1 MEIVAFIIHHVFPP
15 SSCKCLQDARAEP
28 GGTGA
33 APLPTDVVSA
43 ADTGSSEPA
52 AEAVDSCVL
61 CTPCMYI
68 IIYIYNIYHCVCQGG
83 TAATTWTSALG
94 ATAAEVSCCDWF
106 ALTTIMSEI
115 FHCRSLA
122 HDVAYQVPTAGAAPP
137 SLMAPALGDT
147 AAEVS
152 CFH

>member
-1 MEIVAFIIHHVFPP
+1 METVAFIIHHVFPP

-68 IIYIYNIYHCVCQGG
+68 YICIVFVRVVQQLLPGHQPWELPQLRC
-83 TAATTWTSALG
+83 
-94 ATAAEVSCCDWF
+94 
-106 ALTTIMSEI
+106 
-115 FHCRSLA
+115 LA
-122 HDVAYQVPTAGAAPP
+122 VIG
-137 SLMAPALGDT
+137 LL
-147 AAEVS
+147 
-152 CFH
+152 

>member
-68 IIYIYNIYHCVCQGG
+68 YIY
-83 TAATTWTSALG
+83 ALCLSG
-94 ATAAEVSCCDWF
+94 WYSSYYLDIS
-106 ALTTIMSEI
+106 LGSY
-115 FHCRSLA
+115 RS
-122 HDVAYQVPTAGAAPP
+122 
-137 SLMAPALGDT
+137 
-147 AAEVS
+147 
-152 CFH
+152 

>member
-1 MEIVAFIIHHVFPP
+1 METVAFIIHHVFPP

-61 CTPCMYI
+61 CTPCMC
-68 IIYIYNIYHCVCQGG
+68 IYIYICIVFVRVVQQLLPGHQPWELPQLRC
-83 TAATTWTSALG
+83 
-94 ATAAEVSCCDWF
+94 
-106 ALTTIMSEI
+106 
-115 FHCRSLA
+115 LA
-122 HDVAYQVPTAGAAPP
+122 VIG
-137 SLMAPALGDT
+137 LL
-147 AAEVS
+147 
-152 CFH
+152 